1 MPQPEQLM
9 KVIALLCLGLA
20 CLASL
25 LAFRFDYP
33 APLKTLA
40 RLWCVMLGI
49 ELIANFF
56 PVTTDNTW
64 LYNAFNI
71 FFYLI
76 LVNIYRQISS
86 HEQIKNSIRI
96 FNFVFIFFAFC
107 NSIFLQRILE
117 SQKYQTYTLILGGGA
132 LLVFACLYLV
142 ELIMSEDRQAPSRNP
157 YFWLSISLIIFV
169 GGTVPFLGMLNYLD
183 SNFPAFTSIYFI
195 YVCRAATILLN
206 LGVTLTFLCKTPYL
220 KFS

>member
-1 MPQPEQLM
+1 MSQPEQLM
-9 KVIALLCLGLA
+9 KVIALLCLGIA

-33 APLKTLA
+33 SPLKTLA
-40 RLWCVMLGI
+40 RLWCVMLGV
-49 ELIANFF
+49 ELSANFF

-64 LYNAFNI
+64 LYNIFNI

-76 LVNIYRQISS
+76 LINIYRQISS

-107 NSIFLQRILE
+107 NSIFLQRIFE
-117 SQKYQTYTLILGGGA
+117 NQKFQTYTLILGGGA

-142 ELIMSEDRQAPSRNP
+142 ELIMSEDRQSPSRNP
-157 YFWLSISLIIFV
+157 YFWLSISLIVFV

-183 SNFPAFTSIYFI
+183 SNFPVFTSVYFI
-195 YVCRAATILLN
+195 YVGRAATILLN
-206 LGVTLTFLCKTPYL
+206 LGVTITFLCKTPYL